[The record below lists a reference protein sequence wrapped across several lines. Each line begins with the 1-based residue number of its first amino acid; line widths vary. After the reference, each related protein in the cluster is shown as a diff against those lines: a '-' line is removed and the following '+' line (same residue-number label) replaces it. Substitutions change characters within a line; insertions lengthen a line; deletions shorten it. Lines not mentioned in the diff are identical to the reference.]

1 MVTQLALRNRTGY
14 LLNQFLCSLLM
25 DAIHANLETKV
36 VTSILGVV
44 MGYDNQ
50 MNLSANKTSH
60 CTDLM
65 NFFLREGVTV
75 TYDGA
80 SYIITSVDR
89 AKLTMT
95 LQPTKNPSGVILL
108 PLCNNRVNITNPD
121 SAYSEWKNALRVGDV
136 VDVKPLQRSSEEY
149 VPAIYKGKQKMQD
162 NEDYVFSY
170 MGLSEKEASF
180 HDLFV
185 TNVCVSTARC

>member
-1 MVTQLALRNRTGY
+1 
-14 LLNQFLCSLLM
+14 
-25 DAIHANLETKV
+25 
-36 VTSILGVV
+36 
-44 MGYDNQ
+44 
-50 MNLSANKTSH
+50 
-60 CTDLM
+60 
-65 NFFLREGVTV
+65 
-75 TYDGA
+75 
-80 SYIITSVDR
+80 
-89 AKLTMT
+89 MT

-185 TNVCVSTARC
+185 TNVCVSTSRC